1 MRDPK
6 INFNRNIT
14 EGCKVKFILSILTSI
29 FVTGCSVVG
38 QSDVDTAPY
47 TLLKSDETQKIEVR
61 NYASMVLVST
71 SMSSESGNS
80 AFRKLFSYITG
91 DNEGATEIAMTAP
104 VIMNDKNEVKKDVR
118 KDAKK
123 DAIKGSEISMT
134 APVFMNNS
142 ADNSMMSFVMPKDF
156 TLATTPK
163 PTNPE
168 VYVSELKDYK
178 VASIQ
183 FSGTLSDSNVEKY
196 TLILKTWMTE
206 NGYEAIS
213 EPVKAGYNGPL
224 TLPIWRRNEMLI
236 EIK

>member
-6 INFNRNIT
+6 INFYRNIT

-38 QSDVDTAPY
+38 QSDVETAPY
-47 TLLKSDETQKIEVR
+47 TLLKTDETQKIEVR
-61 NYASMVLVST
+61 NYDSMVLVST

-104 VIMNDKNEVKKDVR
+104 VIMNDKKDV
-118 KDAKK
+118 K
-123 DAIKGSEISMT
+123 KGSEISMT

-224 TLPIWRRNEMLI
+224 TLPMWRRNEMLI
-236 EIK
+236 EVR

>member
-1 MRDPK
+1 
-6 INFNRNIT
+6 
-14 EGCKVKFILSILTSI
+14 VKFILSILTSI

-38 QSDVDTAPY
+38 QSDVATAPY
-47 TLLKSDETQKIEVR
+47 TLLKTDEAQKIEVR
-61 NYASMVLVST
+61 NYDSMVLVST

-118 KDAKK
+118 KDG
-123 DAIKGSEISMT
+123 IKGAEISMT
-134 APVFMNNS
+134 APVFMNDS

-196 TLILKTWMTE
+196 TRILKTWMTE

-224 TLPIWRRNEMLI
+224 TLPMWRRNEMLI
-236 EIK
+236 EVR

>member
-38 QSDVDTAPY
+38 QSDVETAPY
-47 TLLKSDETQKIEVR
+47 TLLKTDETQKIEVR
-61 NYASMVLVST
+61 NYDSMVLVST

-104 VIMNDKNEVKKDVR
+104 VIMNDKKDV
-118 KDAKK
+118 K
-123 DAIKGSEISMT
+123 KGSEISMT

-224 TLPIWRRNEMLI
+224 TLPMWRRNEMLI
-236 EIK
+236 EVR